1 MKCKKIN
8 DGWFTYFVDMET
20 GNKFW
25 SLPAGAELVD
35 REPDD
40 FERSAK
46 KENFIDKM
54 IKEGDIM
61 YRCPICGKSYNT
73 AAEMG
78 KCAIDCDAKAAEA
91 RKQAE
96 EAKIRAAKVQ
106 DRAEITK
113 AYNQLK
119 KLVGDWN
126 SKYDEKYS
134 VSLISSESAIK
145 TGDKWARF
153 PNEYSVPLNFTE
165 GLWNGLDR
173 SLKKVNKD
181 SLNDFVKIFL
191 GED

>member
-1 MKCKKIN
+1 MKCKRFN
-8 DGWFTYFVDMET
+8 DDWFSYFIDVET
-20 GNKFW
+20 GDKYW
-25 SLPAGAELVD
+25 DLPIGAILV
-35 REPDD
+35 DD
-40 FERSAK
+40 FEKPIK
-46 KENFIDKM
+46 KENFTNKM
-54 IKEGDIM
+54 IREENIM
-61 YRCPICGKSYNT
+61 FKCPICGKSYNT

-91 RKQAE
+91 KKQAE

-153 PNEYSVPLNFTE
+153 PNEFTVPLNFE
-165 GLWNGLDR
+165 SLDS
-173 SLKKVNKD
+173 SLKRLNKD
-181 SLNDFVKIFL
+181 SFDDIVKAFL
-191 GED
+191 REG